1 MQYHISSGDVSIG
14 ASLPKTLL
22 ALFASASKRIKIRQ
36 VIIGVSGTPADNVC
50 VFELTKLTA
59 DNGVGTTIT
68 SSIGK
73 GDAATGTATATA
85 KKNYS
90 VEPTKQTDV
99 IQFPVNQKSTLIWE
113 PPADWDLLSN
123 MSPGTVLGFA
133 VVAETG
139 PNLDANVTI
148 LFDEV

>member
-1 MQYHISSGDVSIG
+1 M
-14 ASLPKTLL
+14 
-22 ALFASASKRIKIRQ
+22 
-36 VIIGVSGTPADNVC
+36 
-50 VFELTKLTA
+50 E
-59 DNGVGTTIT
+59 
-68 SSIGK
+68 
-73 GDAATGTATATA
+73 TA